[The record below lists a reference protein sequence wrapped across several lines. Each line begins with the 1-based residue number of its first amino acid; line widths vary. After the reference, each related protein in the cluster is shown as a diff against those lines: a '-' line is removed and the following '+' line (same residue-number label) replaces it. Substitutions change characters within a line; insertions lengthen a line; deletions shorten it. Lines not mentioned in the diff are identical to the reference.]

1 VSDIDREALE
11 TERDFLMRSLDD
23 LEAEQA
29 AGNVDPGTYRE
40 LHDDYTARAAAVIR
54 ALDAG
59 TEVDVPE
66 PEPVS
71 ARRRALTVGGVLVFA
86 VVAAVLLSHAV
97 GQRHPGQTITGNGQ
111 VAAGATT
118 TTVDTATELAAE
130 VKRAPK
136 SYAAHIAYTRYLL
149 GTNAFTDAVHEFGA
163 AARLDPKQP
172 EPPTYA
178 GWAGA
183 LWSQQVPDATAR
195 NALLT
200 ASLER
205 ISDVIKAHPKYPD
218 AYALKGVILFKI
230 ENKAG
235 DAIPFLQQFLLL
247 TDDSNPLRSQ
257 VTDVLA
263 QAEKAAKSGTT
274 TTRPK

>member
-1 VSDIDREALE
+1 
-11 TERDFLMRSLDD
+11 MR
-23 LEAEQA
+23 
-29 AGNVDPGTYRE
+29 NW
-40 LHDDYTARAAAVIR
+40 
-54 ALDAG
+54 
-59 TEVDVPE
+59 
-66 PEPVS
+66 
-71 ARRRALTVGGVLVFA
+71 RRR
-86 VVAAVLLSHAV
+86 SS
-97 GQRHPGQTITGNGQ
+97 
-111 VAAGATT
+111 
-118 TTVDTATELAAE
+118 
-130 VKRAPK
+130 APR
-136 SYAAHIAYTRYLL
+136 SYAAHIAYARYLL
-149 GTNAFTDAVHEFGA
+149 GTNAFSDAVKEFGTV
-163 AARLDPKQP
+163 ARLDPKQP
-172 EPPTYA
+172 EPSTYE

-183 LWSQQVPDATAR
+183 LYSQQVPDASAR
-195 NALLT
+195 QTLLS